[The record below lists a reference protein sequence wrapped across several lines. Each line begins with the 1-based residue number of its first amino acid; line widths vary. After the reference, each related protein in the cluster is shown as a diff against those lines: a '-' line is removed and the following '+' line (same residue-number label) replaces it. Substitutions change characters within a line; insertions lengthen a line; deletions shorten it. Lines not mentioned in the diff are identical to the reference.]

1 MGTYYLVDYENV
13 NANGLKGCEKLGEA
27 DFIYI
32 FFTKNAK
39 SLDMSILSDHGKARI
54 EMIEVPSGK
63 QSVDMHIGAYL
74 GYLVGTNDKKS
85 TYTIISKD
93 SDYDKV
99 IEFFKSKFS
108 IKAAR
113 KTQIKDGADTKKA
126 EKQKAADKKDTKDTD
141 KLKQKLYQ
149 EVLQVLRTAGVKK
162 ADAKS
167 TAEAVKKLYGKKQF
181 LAESHNALI
190 KAGNSNDI
198 YTKLKPVLSKYV

>member
-13 NANGLKGCEKLGEA
+13 NANGLKGCEKLGEN
-27 DFIYI
+27 DHIYI

-63 QSVDMHIGAYL
+63 QSVDMHIGAYF

-85 TYTIISKD
+85 SYTIISKD

-113 KTQIKDGADTKKA
+113 RSQIKDASDTKKA
-126 EKQKAADKKDTKDTD
+126 EKPKTNEKKDTKNAE
-141 KLKQKLYQ
+141 KIKQKLYQ

-167 TAEAVKKLYGKKQF
+167 TAEAVKKLYGKKNF
-181 LAESHNALI
+181 LAESHNTLI
-190 KAGNSNDI
+190 KAGNKCDI